1 MQITIPDRILE
12 AIEQGEALKMSKF
25 TWKYS
30 ATLIDTNTAKTHGR
44 PAATP
49 QEALDNLNGVLPLRM
64 RKNNTYGA
72 AGELLKA
79 AAFFDPLNARILDD
93 LIKKKGGDQ

>member
-25 TWKYS
+25 AGKYS
-30 ATLIDTNTAKTHGR
+30 ATLIDTNTVKTHGR

-49 QEALDNLNGVLPLRM
+49 QDALDNLNAALPVTM
-64 RKNNTYGA
+64 RETATYGA
-72 AGELLKA
+72 S
-79 AAFFDPLNARILDD
+79 
-93 LIKKKGGDQ
+93 KGGDR